1 MQSDAEAV
9 LLGTNLTLPSS
20 DGAEKRAAEVHLLP
34 CAIAHDGPARV
45 SDYFR
50 PREVAHG
57 GDGQDT
63 GLEAT
68 LRGRL
73 LRGKRCSLP
82 SGVEGFVLRQDN
94 LKISGGAN
102 QQAQNYAT
110 AAGTFDELT
119 YWNHDVFPSQRDYVP
134 QAMRWFEVARRVHA
148 PLPLEEEKEENKQGS
163 AAPANLPTPAM
174 P

>member
-63 GLEAT
+63 GSRRRWWR
-68 LRGRL
+68 LRGAL
-73 LRGKRCSLP
+73 FAP
-82 SGVEGFVLRQDN
+82 SGVEVQ
-94 LKISGGAN
+94 
-102 QQAQNYAT
+102 
-110 AAGTFDELT
+110 
-119 YWNHDVFPSQRDYVP
+119 
-134 QAMRWFEVARRVHA
+134 
-148 PLPLEEEKEENKQGS
+148 LPD
-163 AAPANLPTPAM
+163 A
-174 P
+174 